1 MVGQKNQP
9 VPPPIVPLL
18 LNGETWSIAN
28 DIEFELDLSAK
39 KGALTI
45 YAPGWLDWT
54 VSATEDTLEI
64 GSVTPSA
71 AAKLALLRAFMVGWV
86 ASTENITAE
95 NSPSAA
101 RIVFEENIRFLHRR
115 NGNRIVVDLEKVSD
129 RPKKRKKKN

>member
-9 VPPPIVPLL
+9 VPPPIVPLS

-54 VSATEDTLEI
+54 VSATEGTL
-64 GSVTPSA
+64 
-71 AAKLALLRAFMVGWV
+71 
-86 ASTENITAE
+86 
-95 NSPSAA
+95 
-101 RIVFEENIRFLHRR
+101 
-115 NGNRIVVDLEKVSD
+115 
-129 RPKKRKKKN
+129 